1 MSKQEINTAKA
12 PAAIGPYAQAIR
24 DENYVFTSGQLGI
37 DPSTGEFPDGV
48 EAQAKQSLENLKAIL
63 EEAGSSMDHVM
74 KTTVYLADMNDF
86 AAVNGVYEQYFKK
99 PYPGRSA
106 VQVAKL
112 PKGGLVEIEAVA
124 RL

>member
-1 MSKQEINTAKA
+1 MAKTEVNTAKA
-12 PAAIGPYAQAIR
+12 PAAIGPYAQAIK
-24 DENYVFTSGQLGI
+24 DEHYVFTSGQLGI
-37 DPSTGEFPDGV
+37 DPATGEFPEGV
-48 EAQAKQSLENLKAIL
+48 TAQAKQSLENLKAIL
-63 EEAGSSMDHVM
+63 EEAGSSMEQVM

-86 AAVNGVYEQYFKK
+86 AAVNGVYEQYFTK

>member
-1 MSKQEINTAKA
+1 MAKTEVSTAKA
-12 PAAIGPYAQAIR
+12 PAAIGPYAQAIK
-24 DENYVFTSGQLGI
+24 DEHYVFTSGQLGI
-37 DPSTGEFPDGV
+37 NPATGKFPEGV
-48 EAQAKQSLENLKAIL
+48 TAQAKQSLENLKAIL
-63 EEAGSSMDHVM
+63 EEAGSSMEQVM

-86 AAVNGVYEQYFKK
+86 AAVNGVYEQYFTK

>member
-24 DENYVFTSGQLGI
+24 DENYIFTSGQLGI

-48 EAQAKQSLENLKAIL
+48 QAQAKQSLENLKAIL
-63 EEAGSSMDHVM
+63 EEAGSSMEKVM

-124 RL
+124 RA